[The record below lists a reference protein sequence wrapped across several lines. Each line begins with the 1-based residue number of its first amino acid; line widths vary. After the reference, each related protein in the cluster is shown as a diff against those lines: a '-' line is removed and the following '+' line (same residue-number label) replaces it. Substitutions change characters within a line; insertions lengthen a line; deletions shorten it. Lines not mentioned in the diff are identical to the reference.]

1 MNKFVN
7 FLTALGFTA
16 PRQTTRR
23 DIIELVVHDALKEA
37 RSLLRGHRSQ
47 FLFITSDRTHNSTV
61 QEFYAVQDKATVGKL
76 RLESFATH
84 SVIQLT
90 NLEK

>member
-1 MNKFVN
+1 MNKFVA
-7 FLTALGFTA
+7 FLDALGFTN

-23 DIIELVVHDALKEA
+23 NVIEIVVHDALKAA
-37 RSLLRGHRSQ
+37 RKKLRAPRLQ
-47 FLFITSDRTHNSTV
+47 FLCITSDLTHNSTV
-61 QEFYAVQDKATVGKL
+61 QEFYAVQDKVTVGKL

-90 NLEK
+90 NLEE